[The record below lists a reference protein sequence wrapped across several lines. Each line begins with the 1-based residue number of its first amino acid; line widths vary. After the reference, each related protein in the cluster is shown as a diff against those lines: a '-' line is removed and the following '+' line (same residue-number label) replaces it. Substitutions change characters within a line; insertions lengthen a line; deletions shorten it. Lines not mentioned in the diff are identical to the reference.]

1 MNLDDEIAPPKR
13 SLSFA
18 RALRES
24 VRRNFWLIFLF
35 FTFVGMIGL
44 RGFLGGN
51 MRSMLIN
58 AGVWGLIAFVISIT
72 LAPAIRKQNA
82 EERLKRD
89 SRDAQG
95 SVNENTA
102 PATDQLSP
110 EQGPT

>member
-1 MNLDDEIAPPKR
+1 MNQDDEIAPPKR

-18 RALRES
+18 RALRGS
-24 VRRNFWLIFLF
+24 VRRNFWLILLL

-72 LAPAIRKQNA
+72 LVPAIRKQNA

-95 SVNENTA
+95 SVSENTA